1 MALCSAHL
9 QPEPTLF
16 VASCGLF
23 NYTSPIPLKWD
34 FDLLSLKGV
43 QLMRFFPLRVSD
55 GAEGEEELIVTW
67 TGRVFLFYFV
77 LFYSERWC

>member
-16 VASCGLF
+16 VASCSLF

-43 QLMRFFPLRVSD
+43 QLMRFFSLWVRD
-55 GAEGEEELIVTW
+55 GAEGEEELILTW
-67 TGRVFLFYFV
+67 MGQGFFCLFV